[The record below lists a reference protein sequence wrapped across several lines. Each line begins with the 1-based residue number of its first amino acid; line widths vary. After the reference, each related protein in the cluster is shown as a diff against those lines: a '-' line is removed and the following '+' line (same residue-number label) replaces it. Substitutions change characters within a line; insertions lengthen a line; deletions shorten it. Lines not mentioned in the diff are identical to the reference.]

1 MEEHSRTNE
10 VLGWSLFD
18 PCRAVK
24 AYQRTDGLL
33 GGLAADNFQLG
44 MLTKDHMA
52 IG

>member
-1 MEEHSRTNE
+1 VEEHSRANE

-24 AYQRTDGLL
+24 AYQRIDGVL
-33 GGLAADNFQLG
+33 GGPAADNFQLG
-44 MLTKDHMA
+44 TLTEDCMA